1 MAMSFQEVIKYFPV
15 IFNTNLRP
23 CLMGHTGIGK
33 TELVKQYARDNKMDL
48 IIIHVAQLEPSDF
61 VGLYTINDDKRTN
74 NCPPAWLP
82 YRNLDEATIKELD
95 KSKGMSLEDVM
106 PTDGGFI
113 NPNGGIVFLDEVN
126 RAHEDMRQAL
136 YQFLQDKR
144 IHTYELPDNYQI
156 VCAANPA
163 SEGYEGYEFDPAL
176 VNRLAWVNFRPS
188 FEETK
193 TYLEAQYGRNP
204 ITSWID
210 SNKDLVEYGDDFQIE
225 DLRYTPRMTENHIKV
240 YNACRKEG
248 KEFKRKVFET
258 IMPKEKVQSFMSY
271 LEEIEYINY
280 KDVMNGVKG
289 DKKKKLETLLKDNR
303 MDILSTITMDLA
315 EFFESYNL
323 GDGSKLFKDEKAAI
337 QNTVDFLDSVK
348 DEQCCAFIDGLKKS
362 YDNPK
367 SIVNDAYFLK
377 VLKPKLKKYRHVF
390 A

>member
-1 MAMSFQEVIKYFPV
+1 MNFKEVQKYLPI
-15 IFNTNLRP
+15 IFKTNLRP
-23 CLMGHTGIGK
+23 CFMGHTGIGK
-33 TELVKQYARDNKMDL
+33 TELVKQYARDQKMDL

-61 VGLYTINDDKRTN
+61 VGLYQINEDGRTS

-82 YRNLDEATIKELD
+82 YKEHENGEGKVIEASAQTPDELAEVIQKAA
-95 KSKGMSLEDVM
+95 
-106 PTDGGFI
+106 GFV

-144 IHTYELPDNYQI
+144 IHTYELPDSYQI
-156 VCAANPA
+156 VCAANPS

-176 VNRLAWVNFRPS
+176 INRLAWVNFVPD

-193 TYLEAQYGRNP
+193 SYLEGQYGRNA
-204 ITSWID
+204 ITSWVD
-210 SNKDLVEYGDDFQIE
+210 SNKDLIEFGDDFEIE
-225 DLRYTPRMTENHIKV
+225 GLRYTPRMAENHIKL

-258 IMPKEKVQSFMSY
+258 IMPKDKVRSFMSY

-289 DKKKKLETLLKDNR
+289 DKQKKLDQLLKENR

-315 EFFESYNL
+315 EFFFEYELGTGSLKMNNAVLLLMALRSHTITLRTSYMTL
-323 GDGSKLFKDEKAAI
+323 IS
-337 QNTVDFLDSVK
+337 
-348 DEQCCAFIDGLKKS
+348 
-362 YDNPK
+362 
-367 SIVNDAYFLK
+367 
-377 VLKPKLKKYRHVF
+377 
-390 A
+390 